1 VAAAAVTALSLA
13 LAVPAAREL
22 LRFALPGW
30 ADLAAALAAVCVA
43 VALGAVLAAQLQ
55 HRMGD
60 DR

>member
-1 VAAAAVTALSLA
+1 VAAAAVTALTLA

-30 ADLAAALAAVCVA
+30 ADLAAALAAVGVA
-43 VALGAVLAAQLQ
+43 VAFGAVLATQLK
-55 HRMGD
+55 RRLCD